1 MDRIKEIAKYISPYK
16 VIADIGCDHG
26 YLIIEAFENQNIKK
40 AYAIDNKEGP
50 LSSAKNNIKNK
61 KYYNNIIFS
70 LSSGIKKIGD
80 DTECV
85 VIAGMGGVLIRDI
98 LCDDLKNVKRLILE
112 PNRDQEEVRK
122 KVHELGFNITN
133 EEVVFE
139 KGKYYEIIICDKS
152 DDNNL
157 LDYNDFEYEF
167 GPILLKE
174 KSLLF
179 KEKWFMIYDSLKDI
193 NDEKVQERLERIK
206 KIL

>member
-1 MDRIKEIAKYISPYK
+1 MDRIKEIAKYINPYK

-26 YLIIEAFENQNIKK
+26 YLIIEAFENQNINK
-40 AYAIDNKEGP
+40 AYAVDNKEGP

-61 KYYNNIIFS
+61 NYYNNIIFS
-70 LSSGIKKIGD
+70 LSSGIKEIGD

-85 VIAGMGGVLIRDI
+85 VIAGMGGILISEI

-139 KGKYYEIIICDKS
+139 KGKYYEIIICDKCE
-152 DDNNL
+152 DNNL
-157 LDYNDFEYEF
+157 LDYNDLEYEF

-174 KSLLF
+174 RSLLF